1 MSLPDRILRS
11 RIVRALAVIIGISA
25 GIVALLAKIFPDP
38 QVAHWVATVC
48 LAFVGLYLGAVV
60 LEALTRR
67 FASKLDQRTTRIVK
81 EIRNALGNLETQ
93 MNQQLIRTATEIKEA
108 IAILQTQL
116 AQWQPG
122 QSEREPKVKTKPEM
136 IDAEETYRH
145 LAQRYGMGYNQLEIH
160 CTITPD
166 GSALVQ
172 RKMTLE
178 AYSEIGELDA
188 FLLIPEPQ
196 SPGEEARKITA
207 IDISSLNPGWNVSLA
222 DTFEALGSLYTVIR
236 ISPPLSEGQ
245 SIAYQL
251 TEMLP
256 SGLYAIGF
264 TKEEL
269 AARKTPYDYFG
280 WNINRPTRKLSL
292 RVWFPEAVKPNVY
305 SGEVRYASAAP
316 GFPSERLQ
324 HEEQKRLERPSL
336 IGPEGGRYFLK
347 LDVDYPMIGL
357 IYILRWQPPTEKP
370 KESTKP
376 TG

>member
-1 MSLPDRILRS
+1 MSKWPDWVALI
-11 RIVRALAVIIGISA
+11 LAV
-25 GIVALLAKIFPDP
+25 L
-38 QVAHWVATVC
+38 ATVWQLLILLVPGLPELPLSVLLTVLIMC
-48 LAFVGLYLGAVV
+48 LCYFFVIRPLLTPAAPEAPPPSPAMVAPINETSYKYLA
-60 LEALTRR
+60 
-67 FASKLDQRTTRIVK
+67 
-81 EIRNALGNLETQ
+81 
-93 MNQQLIRTATEIKEA
+93 
-108 IAILQTQL
+108 
-116 AQWQPG
+116 
-122 QSEREPKVKTKPEM
+122 ERS
-136 IDAEETYRH
+136 
-145 LAQRYGMGYNQLEIH
+145 GMGYDRLEVD
-160 CTITPD
+160 CTIGPD
-166 GSALVQ
+166 GSALVR
-172 RKMTLE
+172 RKVTLE

-188 FLLIPEPQ
+188 FLLIPESQP
-196 SPGEEARKITA
+196 PGEEARKITA
-207 IDISSLNPGWNVSLA
+207 VGISSLSPGWSVSLA
-222 DTFEALGSLYTVIR
+222 DTFEALGSLYTVIKVA
-236 ISPPLSEGQ
+236 PPLSEGQ
-245 SIAYQL
+245 SITYQM

-256 SGLYAIGF
+256 PGLYAIGF